1 MKLRIS
7 IVTFLASSSVLFA
20 QFSNFNT
27 QKNWSM
33 NKKEFI
39 FGGGATQFLGDLG
52 GQEGIGK
59 DYSLADINWRATNFN
74 TTLGF
79 RYRFHPTFATT
90 SSINFGMYRA
100 SDHFTINE
108 TRNKRQ
114 IDIKSTLI
122 TFTQRFEYLVYV
134 NEKVGKRNSIP
145 GLKGMKDKNTQ
156 FYLFAGL
163 GLAYFNPKGGPNSYS
178 TVYGKSFEGESLRD
192 LATEGQGYAGGGKS
206 YRSITAVIPFGFG
219 YRMGLGRMWR
229 VMFEATYFK
238 TFTDY
243 MDDTSTTYFSYEAND
258 IPGTDAAIYFSNPSE
273 DWSTFRNGDKRG
285 DNERDAFFYF
295 NVTFSK
301 NITYKSYQRGKPIK
315 WKGVR
320 AKF

>member
-1 MKLRIS
+1 MKSGLNIIIFVALGTS
-7 IVTFLASSSVLFA
+7 AFA

-52 GQEGIGK
+52 GQDGVGK

-90 SSINFGMYRA
+90 SSINFGKYRA
-100 SDHFTINE
+100 SDLFTLNGP
-108 TRNKRQ
+108 RNARR

-122 TFTQRFEYLVYV
+122 TLSQRMEYIVYA
-134 NEKVGKRNSIP
+134 NEKVGKRNNIP

-156 FYLFAGL
+156 AYIYGGL
-163 GLAYFNPKGGPNSYS
+163 GIAYYNPQGGPGTKY
-178 TVYGKSFEGESLRD
+178 EGEFLRP
-192 LATEGQGYAGGGKS
+192 LSTEGQGYAGGAKP
-206 YRSITAVIPFGFG
+206 YKVITAVVPFGIG
-219 YRMGLGRMWR
+219 YRTGIGRMWR
-229 VMFEATYFK
+229 VMVEATYFK

-243 MDDTSTTYFSYEAND
+243 MDDVSTTYFSYSAND
-258 IPGTDAAIYFSNPSE
+258 IPGSAAAIYFSNPSE
-273 DWSTFRNGDKRG
+273 DWTTFQNGDKRG
-285 DNERDAFFYF
+285 DNERDAFFYV
-295 NVTFSK
+295 NVTFAK
-301 NITYKSYQRGKPIK
+301 NVTYKSYQRGKPIK